1 MKNAIRLAS
10 IWYFRAEARALPP
23 TGGFL
28 KRVFD
33 IVGALGGLLLLGP
46 LFLMVAL
53 LIRLTDGG
61 AVFYRHT
68 RIGHNGN
75 EFKCLKFR
83 TMVLDGD
90 SVLEDHLRRNPAQRR
105 EWMETRKLKSDPR
118 VTRVG
123 GVLRKLSIDELPQ
136 LINILTGD
144 MSIVGPRPVVDD
156 ELSYY
161 GRAAQFYL
169 RSRPGLT
176 GLWQISGRNDTSY
189 QSRVAFDRQYV
200 ENWSLGQDVLII
212 VKTVPA
218 VCAQRGSY

>member
-10 IWYFRAEARALPP
+10 IWYFRAEARSLAP
-23 TGGFL
+23 TGGYL
-28 KRVFD
+28 KRLFD
-33 IVGALGGLLLLGP
+33 IVGALGGLVLLAP
-46 LFLMVAL
+46 LLFMVAL
-53 LIRLTDGG
+53 LIKLTDGG
-61 AVFYRHT
+61 SVFYRHT

-75 EFKCLKFR
+75 EFNCLKFR
-83 TMVLDGD
+83 TMVMDGD
-90 SVLEDHLRRNPAQRR
+90 RALEAHLRKYPALRR
-105 EWMETRKLKSDPR
+105 EWEETRKLKNDPR

-123 GVLRKLSIDELPQ
+123 TVLRKLSIDELPQ
-136 LINILTGD
+136 LINILAGD

-176 GLWQISGRNDTSY
+176 GLWQISGRNDISY

-200 ENWSLGQDVLII
+200 ENWSLRQDVLII